1 MAIVKIQH
9 RRGNYADYDPSK
21 VLPGELVVTQADDP
35 NSSDGK
41 AVYIGTTSGDVKQLA
56 TVDELHSEVE
66 TTVHDAMNTELRQEI
81 DDVWREAI
89 ASEIQTGSWPEA
101 IASEIESKTETA
113 WRETID
119 TAVEDATQAAEDA
132 ADRAESAA
140 QTLVI
145 DTTLTQTGQAAEAK
159 AVGDQINT
167 LDSSLSNVIGAQSG
181 PLDNVDANNII
192 NAGVY
197 QVGSVPAVANLPS
210 DVSYGVLR
218 VTRSRAYIYQ
228 EYIEF
233 VSLRTNIRRSP
244 DSGASWS
251 AWTKVPTRS
260 EYDALN
266 NGLPFRGISNILTS
280 QYPTLYSYITA
291 VGKTRDVYLYDWWN
305 NNMFSDMPTRK
316 SATNC
321 AVTIDYHNGASDK
334 VYGTVLVTYTWTDG
348 NYQQFLGKITQSTS
362 TSITWIELPNRSEIN
377 ALNSKTVSSAYFNS
391 GNPLTISA
399 SPNSAFILYGFVQ
412 GVSSGGLFVITVIN
426 SEVRIFD
433 IGTNT
438 QITSVLSGTF
448 SNDVLTIQ
456 TTNAAASRVVL
467 SRA

>member
-1 MAIVKIQH
+1 MTIKEYILDAMGKFWTKLKSTYVTNCASTSNNLALAASQ
-9 RRGNYADYDPSK
+9 GK
-21 VLPGELVVTQADDP
+21 VLQDQVTAL
-35 NSSDGK
+35 NSS
-41 AVYIGTTSGDVKQLA
+41 
-56 TVDELHSEVE
+56 
-66 TTVHDAMNTELRQEI
+66 
-81 DDVWREAI
+81 
-89 ASEIQTGSWPEA
+89 
-101 IASEIESKTETA
+101 
-113 WRETID
+113 
-119 TAVEDATQAAEDA
+119 
-132 ADRAESAA
+132 
-140 QTLVI
+140 
-145 DTTLTQTGQAAEAK
+145 
-159 AVGDQINT
+159 
-167 LDSSLSNVIGAQSG
+167 
-181 PLDNVDANNII
+181 
-192 NAGVY
+192 
-197 QVGSVPAVANLPS
+197 
-210 DVSYGVLR
+210 
-218 VTRSRAYIYQ
+218 
-228 EYIEF
+228 
-233 VSLRTNIRRSP
+233 
-244 DSGASWS
+244 
-251 AWTKVPTRS
+251 
-260 EYDALN
+260 
-266 NGLPFRGISNILTS
+266 LPFRGISNNLTS